1 MLVLAAWDGDGQSK
15 DGSGEGGGHLII
27 TVGAD
32 VVSLSTHGSN
42 DVPSSNVQENIYETL
57 TVLDEN
63 QQIQPGLAESW
74 DEVDDT
80 TWDFHLREGVKF
92 HDGEMLTAEAVKANF
107 DRLKDPRIGSPRAF
121 LLDQVT
127 EVEVVGDLTVRLH
140 LEYA

>member
-1 MLVLAAWDGDGQSK
+1 MYMRKSRHLWLLSLLAIFMLVLAACAGDGQPK

-80 TWDFHLREGVKF
+80 TWEFHLREGVKF
-92 HDGEMLTAEAVKANF
+92 HDGEDFNE
-107 DRLKDPRIGSPRAF
+107 IGRASCR
-121 LLDQVT
+121 
-127 EVEVVGDLTVRLH
+127 ERGERGEVV
-140 LEYA
+140 